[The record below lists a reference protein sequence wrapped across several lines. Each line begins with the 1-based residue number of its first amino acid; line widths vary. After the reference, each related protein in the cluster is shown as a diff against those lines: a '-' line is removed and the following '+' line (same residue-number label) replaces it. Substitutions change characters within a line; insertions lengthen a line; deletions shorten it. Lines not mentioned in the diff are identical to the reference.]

1 MTTTA
6 KLNRSPK
13 EAAPMSKTPKTLVQ
27 LEAQAQ
33 DVRAS
38 LAVALI
44 KGDATASLREFL
56 VELEAEIAVVRQH
69 SEAERARTAVEQ
81 AAQVKSDA
89 VRKFEEAHP
98 VAVRL
103 IAEAAERR
111 MRRSEVFAI

>member
-6 KLNRSPK
+6 KQNRSPK
-13 EAAPMSKTPKTLVQ
+13 EAATMPKTPKTLAQ
-27 LEAQAQ
+27 LQAQAQ

-38 LAVALI
+38 LAVSLV

-56 VELEAEIAVVRQH
+56 VELEAQIAAARQH
-69 SEAERARTAVEQ
+69 SEAERARAAVEQ

-89 VRKFEEAHP
+89 IRKFEEAHP